1 MPVEGYQHPLERS
14 RRVFLR
20 PFGLF
25 FLAFNTR
32 KGTIIA
38 RTPNGTIHAVA
49 TVLASAKTITA
60 ITNAAEAVVS
70 STAHGYSNGDIILI
84 YSGWGRLNFRAAR
97 VKSITIDAFTLEGID
112 TTSTDLYTPGG
123 GAGSCKKVSTWIDL
137 DRTMNHSSSGGD
149 AKTVNVKFIES
160 DVEIVLADGFNAVQ
174 RTFDMDADMIGAPAY
189 TALKTLS
196 DTNADTVV
204 RRRAKTGAVSLI
216 PAKVSFNEEETLTEG
231 QTVTVRG
238 TFNAQN
244 ISTRYAA

>member
-1 MPVEGYQHPLERS
+1 M
-14 RRVFLR
+14 
-20 PFGLF
+20 
-25 FLAFNTR
+25 
-32 KGTIIA
+32 A
-38 RTPNGTIHAVA
+38 RTPNGTITSVA
-49 TVLASAKTITA
+49 TVLATAKTISA
-60 ITNAAEAVVS
+60 ITNAAEAVAS
-70 STAHGYSNGDIILI
+70 STAHGYSVGDVLLI

-97 VKSITIDAFTLEGID
+97 VKTVTTDSFTLEGID
-112 TTSTDLYTPGG
+112 TSNTELFTPGS
-123 GAGSCKKVSTWIDL
+123 GAGSARKVTTMVDL

-160 DVEIVLADGFNAVQ
+160 DVEIVLNDGFNAVQ
-174 RTFDMDADMIGAPAY
+174 RTFDMDADMIGTPAY
-189 TALKTLS
+189 TALKMLS

-231 QTVTVRG
+231 QAVTVKG

>member
-1 MPVEGYQHPLERS
+1 M
-14 RRVFLR
+14 
-20 PFGLF
+20 
-25 FLAFNTR
+25 
-32 KGTIIA
+32 A
-38 RTPNGTIHAVA
+38 RTPNGTITSVA
-49 TVLASAKTITA
+49 TVLAAAKTISS
-60 ITNAAEAVVS
+60 ITNAAEAVAS
-70 STAHGYSNGDIILI
+70 STAHGYSVGDVLLI

-97 VKSITIDAFTLEGID
+97 VKTVTTDSFTLEGID
-112 TTSTDLYTPGG
+112 TSNTELFTPGS
-123 GAGSCKKVSTWIDL
+123 GAGSARKVTTMVDL

-160 DVEIVLADGFNAVQ
+160 DVEIVLNDGFNAVQ
-174 RTFDMDADMIGAPAY
+174 RTFDMDADMIGTPAY
-189 TALKTLS
+189 TALKMLS

-231 QTVTVRG
+231 QAVTVKG

>member
-1 MPVEGYQHPLERS
+1 M
-14 RRVFLR
+14 
-20 PFGLF
+20 
-25 FLAFNTR
+25 
-32 KGTIIA
+32 A
-38 RTPNGTIHAVA
+38 RTPNGTITSVA
-49 TVLASAKTITA
+49 TVLAAAKTITG
-60 ITNAAEAVVS
+60 ITNASEAVVS
-70 STAHGYSNGDIILI
+70 STAHGYSVGDVLLI

-97 VKSITIDAFTLEGID
+97 VKSVTTDSYVLEGID
-112 TTSTDLYTPGG
+112 TSNTELFTPGG
-123 GAGSCKKVSTWIDL
+123 GAGSSRKVGTWVDL

-160 DVEIVLADGFNAVQ
+160 DVEIVLNDGFNAVQ
-174 RTFDMDADMIGAPAY
+174 RTFDMDADMIGTPAY
-189 TALKTLS
+189 TALKMLS

-231 QTVTVRG
+231 QAVTVKG

>member
-1 MPVEGYQHPLERS
+1 M
-14 RRVFLR
+14 
-20 PFGLF
+20 
-25 FLAFNTR
+25 
-32 KGTIIA
+32 A
-38 RTPNGTIHAVA
+38 RTPNGTITSVA
-49 TVLASAKTITA
+49 TVLAAAKTISA
-60 ITNAAEAVVS
+60 ITNAAEAVAS
-70 STAHGYSNGDIILI
+70 STAHGYSVGDVLLI

-97 VKSITIDAFTLEGID
+97 VKTVTTDSFTLEGID
-112 TTSTDLYTPGG
+112 TSNAELFTPGS
-123 GAGSCKKVSTWIDL
+123 GAGSARKVTTMVDL

-160 DVEIVLADGFNAVQ
+160 DVEIVLNDGFNAVQ
-174 RTFDMDADMIGAPAY
+174 RTFDMDADMIGTPAY
-189 TALKTLS
+189 TALKMLS

-231 QTVTVRG
+231 QAVTVKG